1 MLWNILSININRI
14 FFYNFPYYIKK
25 MIFSIG
31 NIQKSHQINTVSTL
45 FQNTDTIIY
54 YIYLKRFNL
63 ILYIKLFW
71 INEVVKK

>member
-31 NIQKSHQINTVSTL
+31 NIQKS
-45 FQNTDTIIY
+45 Y
-54 YIYLKRFNL
+54 
-63 ILYIKLFW
+63 
-71 INEVVKK
+71 